1 MHINHEDFEKVT
13 AILLFHTSVVFVAS
27 VCDSGYSSV
36 EANSC
41 YFAIVFMACVSSDY
55 SSVKANSCY
64 FVFFFRSWF
73 LALKFLQ
80 PGMTSMKNCKL
91 C

>member
-64 FVFFFRSWF
+64 FVFFSDHGF
-73 LALKFLQ
+73 LL
-80 PGMTSMKNCKL
+80 
-91 C
+91 